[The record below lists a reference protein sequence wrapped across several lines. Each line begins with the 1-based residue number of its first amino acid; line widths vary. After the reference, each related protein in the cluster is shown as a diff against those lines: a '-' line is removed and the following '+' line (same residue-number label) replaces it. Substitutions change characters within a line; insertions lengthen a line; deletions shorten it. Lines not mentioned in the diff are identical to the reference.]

1 MTIGVSEPSLD
12 QYLKYGHC
20 SFRDQSRRNLIFK
33 YISAKLLQILN
44 IIVLFI
50 YVMKCNTCYTLFSLQ
65 QSIKAALFVHIKISI
80 NPLSGKIRGFLCLT
94 CLFCQLLYSFCFVLC
109 FDYNNFEIKNSILDE
124 KGLSYKQN
132 ESVHPSNVG
141 GSSDGFVLI
150 FLQMLNVVT
159 FFLEMYFHVNLYLYK
174 TSCFG
179 TV

>member
-1 MTIGVSEPSLD
+1 MCCRKALCAMNYVSQTMTIGVSEPSLD

-44 IIVLFI
+44 IIVPFI

-94 CLFCQLLYSFCFVLC
+94 CLFCQLLYSFFFVLC
-109 FDYNNFEIKNSILDE
+109 FDYNNFEIQKYRIPFQTKKALVISRMKVFILLTLAVLLM
-124 KGLSYKQN
+124 GLYSFCCK
-132 ESVHPSNVG
+132 
-141 GSSDGFVLI
+141 
-150 FLQMLNVVT
+150 
-159 FFLEMYFHVNLYLYK
+159 
-174 TSCFG
+174 C
-179 TV
+179 

>member
-1 MTIGVSEPSLD
+1 MYYVSQTMTIGVSEPSLD

-20 SFRDQSRRNLIFK
+20 SFRDQTRRNLISK

-94 CLFCQLLYSFCFVLC
+94 CLFCQLLYSFFL
-109 FDYNNFEIKNSILDE
+109 FY
-124 KGLSYKQN
+124 
-132 ESVHPSNVG
+132 
-141 GSSDGFVLI
+141 VLI
-150 FLQMLNVVT
+150 IITLKYRIPFQTKKALVISRMKVFILLTLAV
-159 FFLEMYFHVNLYLYK
+159 LLMGLYSFCCK
-174 TSCFG
+174 C
-179 TV
+179 